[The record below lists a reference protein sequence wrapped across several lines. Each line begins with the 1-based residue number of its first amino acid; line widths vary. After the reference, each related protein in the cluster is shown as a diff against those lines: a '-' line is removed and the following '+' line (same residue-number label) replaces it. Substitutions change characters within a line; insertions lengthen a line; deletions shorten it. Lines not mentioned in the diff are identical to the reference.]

1 MASLTPF
8 SEKELIP
15 QEEKLLLRKK
25 KGQLYIGIPKENFSL
40 EKRIC
45 LTPDAV
51 QMLTNAG
58 HKILIEAGAGESASY
73 TDKEYSEAGAMI
85 TVDREKVFSCP
96 LILKIMPPTLEEIA
110 LMKPKAYLLS
120 SLQLKS
126 QTKEYFIT
134 LAKKKITAISFE
146 HIQDKENAFPFLHAI
161 SEMAGIASIHIAAEL
176 MSIHT
181 KGKGLLFGNITGV
194 QTTEVVI
201 LGAGVVGEF
210 AANTA
215 LAMGAS
221 VRIFDNSI
229 HRLKRIQK
237 ALPYRVSTSTI
248 QEKALA
254 KALMRC
260 DVVIGAIKGCN
271 RSPIVVSEEM
281 VQRMKKGA
289 IIIDVCI
296 DNGGCFETSELTTH
310 EAPTFEKYG
319 VIHYGVPNIT
329 SRYSKTATLA
339 ISNLVSPFLLELSE
353 KGGIEEVVQYDRAL
367 RSGIYI
373 YKGIL
378 VNESV
383 GQWFDL
389 DSKDLN
395 LLFFS

>member
-126 QTKEYFIT
+126 QTKEYFTT

-181 KGKGLLFGNITGV
+181 KGKGLLFGNIKGV

-215 LAMGAS
+215 
-221 VRIFDNSI
+221 
-229 HRLKRIQK
+229 
-237 ALPYRVSTSTI
+237 
-248 QEKALA
+248 
-254 KALMRC
+254 
-260 DVVIGAIKGCN
+260 
-271 RSPIVVSEEM
+271 
-281 VQRMKKGA
+281 
-289 IIIDVCI
+289 
-296 DNGGCFETSELTTH
+296 
-310 EAPTFEKYG
+310 
-319 VIHYGVPNIT
+319 
-329 SRYSKTATLA
+329 
-339 ISNLVSPFLLELSE
+339 
-353 KGGIEEVVQYDRAL
+353 
-367 RSGIYI
+367 
-373 YKGIL
+373 
-378 VNESV
+378 
-383 GQWFDL
+383 
-389 DSKDLN
+389 
-395 LLFFS
+395 

>member
-1 MASLTPF
+1 MASLSPF
-8 SEKELIP
+8 SQHELIP
-15 QEEKLLLRKK
+15 KEEKLLIRKK
-25 KGQLYIGIPKENFSL
+25 KGQLFIGIPKENSSL
-40 EKRIC
+40 EKRVC

-58 HKILIEAGAGESASY
+58 HRVLIETGAGEGASY
-73 TDKEYSEAGAMI
+73 CDKEYSEAGAEI
-85 TVDREKVFSCP
+85 SESREKVFGCP
-96 LILKIMPPTLEEIA
+96 LILKIMPPTLEEIG
-110 LMKPKAYLLS
+110 LMKPKSYLLS
-120 SLQLKS
+120 SLQLKT
-126 QTKEYFIT
+126 QCKEYFST
-134 LAKKKITAISFE
+134 LSKKKITAISFE

-161 SEMAGIASIHIAAEL
+161 SEMAGIASIHIASEL

-201 LGAGVVGEF
+201 LGAGVVAEF

-221 VRIFDNSI
+221 VKIFDNSI

-237 ALPYRVSTSTI
+237 SLPYRVSTSTI
-248 QEKALA
+248 QEKALT

-260 DVVIGAIKGCN
+260 DVAIGAIKGCD

-281 VQRMKKGA
+281 VQRMKRGA
-289 IIIDVCI
+289 IIIDVSI

-310 EAPTFEKYG
+310 DTPTFEKYG
-319 VIHYGVPNIT
+319 VIHYGIPNIT

-353 KGGIEEVVQYDRAL
+353 NGGIEEVIQYDRAL
-367 RSGIYI
+367 RSGIYV

-383 GQWFDL
+383 GKWFSL
-389 DSKDLN
+389 EFKDLN